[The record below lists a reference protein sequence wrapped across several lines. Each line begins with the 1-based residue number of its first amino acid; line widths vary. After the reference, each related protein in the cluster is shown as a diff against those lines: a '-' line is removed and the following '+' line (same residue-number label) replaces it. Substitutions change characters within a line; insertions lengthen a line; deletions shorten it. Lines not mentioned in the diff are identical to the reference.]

1 MAVDGHRIQDEI
13 GFRPKYDLLSGWK
26 ETIEEMRAG
35 GEL

>member
-13 GFRPKYDLLSGWK
+13 GFRPKYDLLFGWK
-26 ETIEEMRAG
+26 ETIEEMRAR